1 MLVEAAEIQTHHKI
15 LEPSAGSGAIVD
27 YISSNY
33 NIQPRDIDC
42 VELNKEKYEILRS
55 KHYNSFHWEFL
66 SFATDKNYHEKYD
79 RIIACPPFKKNI
91 DIAHIES
98 MYGLLKTG
106 GILVSLTSPLWITN
120 NEEHQV
126 KFREWLADKDYSM
139 KMLPENSYIEDY
151 KSVPTMIIKIY
162 KK

>member
-1 MLVEAAEIQTHHKI
+1 
-15 LEPSAGSGAIVD
+15 
-27 YISSNY
+27 
-33 NIQPRDIDC
+33 
-42 VELNKEKYEILRS
+42 
-55 KHYNSFHWEFL
+55 
-66 SFATDKNYHEKYD
+66 
-79 RIIACPPFKKNI
+79 
-91 DIAHIES
+91 
-98 MYGLLKTG
+98 MYGLLKIG

-151 KSVPTMIIKIY
+151 KSVPTMMIKIY